1 MDRNELNKLAQK
13 YMDGTATP
21 EEKRLL
27 DQWYDT
33 IHTGWPEMVNLDTP
47 ETESEIRQ
55 RMFDNLSNKLFV
67 ETHRKVERIPTFSIK
82 HMAKWIGAAAAVLAL
97 IYFVWSGY
105 DQDSTTRALVTE
117 KKVVQVPLNRVV
129 RLTLPDSSKV
139 WLNAGSVFR
148 YPKSFTGKTRVV
160 ELVEGRAFFDIR
172 HQSQHPFI
180 VKTNNLNITVL
191 GTSFDVRSY
200 KKEGTTR
207 VSVVTGKV
215 GITMP
220 NRVDGQ
226 VIMLL
231 PKQAVVLS
239 NTTNQLVKGPAQGAE
254 VNAWCKNNFVFE
266 QESLNNVFKALE
278 KEYHAKITV
287 EDKKLLDERISIKLN
302 NQHLDTIM
310 EILSFTKHFNYQMA
324 NDSTIIIK

>member
-1 MDRNELNKLAQK
+1 MDRNKLNILAQK
-13 YMDGTATP
+13 YLDGAATP

-33 IHTGWPEMVNLDTP
+33 VHTGWPEMVDLDKP
-47 ETESEIRQ
+47 ETGSDIRQ
-55 RMFDNLSNKLFV
+55 RMFDNLRDELFV
-67 ETHRKVERIPTFSIK
+67 KTTRKVEYVPAFSIK
-82 HMAKWIGAAAAVLAL
+82 RMAKWIGAAAAVLAL
-97 IYFVWSGY
+97 MYFAWSY
-105 DQDSTTRALVTE
+105 DQSVTDKAPVFE
-117 KKVVQVPLNRVV
+117 KKLVQVPLNRVM

-148 YPKSFTGKTRVV
+148 YPKSFSGKTRVV

-180 VKTNNLNITVL
+180 VKTDNLNITVL
-191 GTSFDVRSY
+191 GTSFDVRNY

-220 NRVDGQ
+220 NRANGQ

-239 NTTNQLVKGPAQGAE
+239 NVTNQLVKGPVQEVE

-287 EDKKLLDERISIKLN
+287 EDKKLLNERISIKLN